1 MGSLLSQ
8 CGAVTM
14 LNLKSLSQRVAM
26 SISSVVAVAMA
37 VGVLLGLFA
46 MLSGFRATMDGS
58 GSDDVAVV
66 TRVNTT
72 SEISSVIT
80 ADQVRIISAAP
91 GIQMRGDDPMI
102 SAELMLIVDAVKRS
116 TGTAANMP
124 FRGIDPN
131 GLAIRSNARVVE
143 GRMFTPGT
151 AEIVVGRS
159 LLREFSGF
167 ELGRTVRLGNNNWE
181 VVGVFEAP
189 GTVFESELWA
199 DARVVQSIFQR
210 GSTFQVLRA
219 KLASPQS
226 FEAFKTFVEG
236 DARLQLEARTEREYM
251 ASQASGTIG
260 LINFIGIPLS
270 VIMGIG
276 ALAAALNTMFAS
288 VAARSAEIATLRIIG
303 FSGFAAFF
311 GTLIEALAL
320 SVIGALVALVV
331 CYLLFNGMTASTL
344 GSSFTQVVFQLKI
357 TPELVVAAIVMAL
370 VIGLVGGIFPG
381 IRAARQSPQLEL
393 ASQ

>member
-1 MGSLLSQ
+1 MSSLLSQ

-14 LNLKSLSQRVAM
+14 LNVKSISQRVAM

-58 GSDDVAVV
+58 GADDVAVV

-72 SEISSVIT
+72 SEISSIIT
-80 ADQVRIISAAP
+80 ADQVRIISEAP
-91 GIQMRGDDPMI
+91 GVARSGDAPLI
-102 SAELMLIVDAVKRS
+102 SGELMLIVDAVKRS

-131 GLAIRSNARVVE
+131 GLAIRSNARIVE
-143 GRMFTPGT
+143 GRMFAPGT

-199 DARVVQSIFQR
+199 DARVVQSIFNR

-219 KLASPQS
+219 KVTGPEG
-226 FEAFKTFVEG
+226 FEAFKTYVES
-236 DARLQLEARTEREYM
+236 DPRLQLEARTERDYM
-251 ASQASGTIG
+251 SSQASGTIG
-260 LINFIGIPLS
+260 LINFIGVPLS
-270 VIMGIG
+270 VLMGIG
-276 ALAAALNTMFAS
+276 ALAAALNTMFSS

-311 GTLIEALAL
+311 GTLVEALAL
-320 SVIGALVALVV
+320 SVLGALLALVV
-331 CYLLFNGMTASTL
+331 CFLLFNGMTASTL

-357 TPELVVAAIVMAL
+357 TPDLAIAAIVMAL
-370 VIGLVGGIFPG
+370 IIGFVGGVFPG
-381 IRAARQSPQLEL
+381 IRAARQRPQLEL
-393 ASQ
+393 AAQ